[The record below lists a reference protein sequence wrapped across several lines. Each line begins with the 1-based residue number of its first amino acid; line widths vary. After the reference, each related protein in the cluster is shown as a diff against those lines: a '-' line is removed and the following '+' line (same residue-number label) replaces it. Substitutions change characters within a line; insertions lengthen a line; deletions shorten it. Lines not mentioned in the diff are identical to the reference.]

1 LLFLNFT
8 PPVVRL
14 AVRLTIPGQDDA
26 STSAE
31 AKFFLTLYLH
41 HARVL
46 DDDLDRTVSDGPD
59 CSLDLLEHAGKIG
72 VRGVSSCLIGSL
84 LF

>member
-1 LLFLNFT
+1 MFPNFT

-14 AVRLTIPGQDDA
+14 AARLTIRRQDEP

-41 HARVL
+41 YARVL
-46 DDDLDRTVSDGPD
+46 DDDFDRTIGDAPD
-59 CSLDLLEHAGKIG
+59 RSLDLLEHAGKIAA
-72 VRGVSSCLIGSL
+72 RGVSSCLIGSL

>member
-1 LLFLNFT
+1 LFLNFT

-14 AVRLTIPGQDDA
+14 AAGLTIRRQDKD
-26 STSAE
+26 STFAE

-46 DDDLDRTVSDGPD
+46 DDDLDRTVGDAPD
-59 CSLDLLEHAGKIG
+59 RSLDLLEHADKIG
-72 VRGVSSCLIGSL
+72 ARGVSFRLIGSL
-84 LF
+84 FF